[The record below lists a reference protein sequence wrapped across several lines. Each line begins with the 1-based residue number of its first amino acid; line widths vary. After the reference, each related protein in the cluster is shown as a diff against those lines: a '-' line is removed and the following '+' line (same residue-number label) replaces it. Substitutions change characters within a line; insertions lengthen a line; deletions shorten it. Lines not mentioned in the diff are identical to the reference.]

1 MPRPFTPK
9 IITANALI
17 EGDVIYLSPTH
28 DWVRDLQSAQVFH
41 DETSTDAALR
51 HAVGQSNVAVGVYAT
66 DIAVENGVL
75 RTTHFREEFRKT
87 GPSNYFHGKPE
98 HDTNVSV

>member
-1 MPRPFTPK
+1 MYIPPDISFLVVVGTIK
-9 IITANALI
+9 KLI
-17 EGDVIYLSPTH
+17 DRTVIN
-28 DWVRDLQSAQVFH
+28 RR
-41 DETSTDAALR
+41 R
-51 HAVGQSNVAVGVYAT
+51 HAVGQSNVAVGAYAT